1 MSQLTLIKTIKPSEV
16 CKTYS
21 LTDNKLQKVAN
32 AHISEGVAQTVSAQ
46 TTEELIEL
54 LEHVGSSNDLVL
66 CNGIFKNDPGVPFQI
81 ITEKRMVE
89 LFGEIKHGVVEKD
102 GQYYAARLQ
111 ESMLSTDW
119 VLLDADSPEGMPPEM
134 ASLNIT
140 QRLEAWDQ
148 ILPGLKQCER
158 VEVKSSSAR
167 VLVRGQDD
175 SSTNHSHAW
184 IRLTHPQRL
193 DVMRSYIKI
202 AMVLKDLS
210 FKGVI
215 HLKDGTTKQGMDLS
229 VFDLATLSLGRLIF
243 NAKPNITQIES
254 AGYHLGKLGAHVVN
268 AGSGAFDNSKIVL
281 PDMFDMDRYATLS
294 GHGVDMKRRANSV
307 QIDDNNTLSFNT
319 EIAVQKYAGSQEVV
333 KTLGEWIDTLRDQGK
348 NRMRCQSILRA
359 SNSMAGFIAIEPN
372 GSVRYN
378 DSGDPGVTYWLAGQ
392 DFATERRKKQR
403 EENRKV
409 GEGLLDVELDPEQH
423 TIDQMLDRFIYVD
436 KHGEIRDIRNPR
448 KVWDLSLFKVA
459 FKSSVVLLGR
469 AKKQIADM
477 WLESP
482 ARKTV
487 HEITFAAGEPP
498 ITLGGE
504 TMNAKALNLWKD
516 RPDFNPPDNWQELA
530 QPFIDHITWLFEDAT
545 EPFLDWLAHVEQEP
559 GVLPHYGFLHISK
572 NTGLG
577 RNWVSSVL
585 TQVFRG
591 YCAPG
596 IDLVRLLTG
605 QFNRVLASKV
615 LIIVDEIKA
624 ATAGE
629 RWKYSEKLK
638 SIVTAEVREIN
649 GKNANEYWERNAGRF
664 LVLSNHLDALPLDE
678 TDRRWYV
685 HYTTKTAKLPEEYQ
699 KLYQLLKNP
708 DFIDSVTYF
717 LRVRDISNF
726 NPGERPPMNEAKSQ
740 VMEELRSDLDNA
752 LESLKE
758 CWPSDL
764 ITSRE
769 MSTALRILLDF
780 DEKPH
785 RNKLS
790 ERGFTNL
797 GRGKKR
803 QLKVNGRLLQVF
815 AIRNADVWSR
825 KSNDSIRQE
834 LQKVTAGEKSRALGV
849 DVSNYRSFDDL
860 GDLK

>member
-1 MSQLTLIKTIKPSEV
+1 MSKLTLIKTIKPIEV

-21 LTDNKLQKVAN
+21 LKDNRLEKFAN
-32 AHISEGVAQTVSAQ
+32 AHITEGLAQTVSAQ
-46 TTEELIEL
+46 TPQELIEL
-54 LEHVGSSNDLVL
+54 LDRVGSSNNLVL
-66 CNGIFKNDPGVPFQI
+66 CNGVFKNDPGIPFQI

-89 LFGEIKHGVVEKD
+89 LFGEIKHGVVEKN

-111 ESMLSTDW
+111 ESMTSTEW
-119 VLLDADSPEGMPPEM
+119 VLLDADSPEGMPPEL
-134 ASLNIT
+134 ANLNT
-140 QRLEAWDQ
+140 EQRIEVWDQ
-148 ILPGLKQCER
+148 ILPGLSECER

-167 VLVRGQDD
+167 VLVRGQDEN
-175 SSTNHSHAW
+175 STNHSHAW
-184 IRLTHPQRL
+184 IRLSHPQRL
-193 DVMRSYIKI
+193 DVLRSYIKV
-202 AMVLKDLS
+202 AMVNKGLS

-215 HLKDGTTKQGMDLS
+215 HLKDGTTKPGMDLS
-229 VFDLATLSLGRLIF
+229 VFDLATLSLGRLVF
-243 NAKPNITQIES
+243 NAKPNIDQIAG
-254 AGYHLGKLGAHVVN
+254 AGYHLGKLDARLVN
-268 AGSGAFDNSKIVL
+268 AGGGAYDNSKIVL
-281 PDMFDMDRYATLS
+281 PDSFEMDRYASIS
-294 GHGVDMKRRANSV
+294 GHGLDMKRRADSV
-307 QIDDNNTLSFNT
+307 QIDDNSTLSFGT
-319 EIAVQKYAGSQEVV
+319 EITVQKYSGAQELTQ
-333 KTLGEWIDTLRDQGK
+333 TLGEWIDDLQAQGK
-348 NRMRCQSILRA
+348 NKMRCQSILRS

-392 DFATERRKKQR
+392 DFEVERRKKQR

-409 GEGLLDVELDPEQH
+409 GEGALDVELDPEQH
-423 TIDQMLDRFIYVD
+423 TVEQMLERFIYVD

-448 KVWDLSLFKVA
+448 KVWDLNLFKVA
-459 FKSSVVLLGR
+459 FKSSALVLGR

-504 TMNAKALNLWKD
+504 TLSAKALNLWKE

-530 QPFIDHITWLFEDAT
+530 QPFVDHVRWLFEEST
-545 EPFLDWLAHVEQEP
+545 EPFLDWLAHIEQKP
-559 GVLPHYGFLHISK
+559 GELPHYGFLHISK

-638 SIVTAEVREIN
+638 SIVTAEQREIN

-685 HYTTKTAKLPEEYQ
+685 HYTTKMAKSPEEYL

-708 DFIDSVTYF
+708 DFVDSVVYF
-717 LRVRDISNF
+717 LRVRDISHF
-726 NPGERPPMNEAKSQ
+726 NPGERPPMNDAKSQ

-752 LESLKE
+752 LEHLKE

-764 ITSRE
+764 INSAEIR
-769 MSTALRILLDF
+769 TALRILLGT

-790 ERGFTNL
+790 ERGFANL
-797 GRGKKR
+797 GRGKKK
-803 QLKVNGRLLQVF
+803 QLKINGRLLQVF
-815 AIRNADVWSR
+815 AIKNHDLWAK
-825 KSNDSIRQE
+825 KSNNDIRAEIQRFGTKVKSDS
-834 LQKVTAGEKSRALGV
+834 LGV
-849 DVSNYRSFDDL
+849 TEFHTDHFEEMEAL
-860 GDLK
+860 Q